1 MELKIRKAESKDI
14 DRITEI
20 ELNCFPP
27 AEAASEEKYLWRLET
42 YPEYL
47 LVGEVK
53 GKIESVVCMI
63 PMAAPVITDEI
74 FEMEKQ
80 PQGDV
85 AAVLSV
91 MTAPDG
97 QKQGYAGQMLEAAS
111 VRACEL
117 GMRSMALT
125 CKERLIHYYSKYGF
139 EKIGVSA
146 SVHGGAVWYDMVKK
160 L

>member
-1 MELKIRKAESKDI
+1 MELTIRKAEPKDI

-20 ELNCFPP
+20 ELACFPP
-27 AEAASEEKYLWRLET
+27 AEAASKEKYQWRLEN

-47 LVGEVK
+47 LIGEIGGEV
-53 GKIESVVCMI
+53 ESVVSMI
-63 PMAAPVITDEI
+63 PMAATVITDEI
-74 FEMEKQ
+74 FEMERQ
-80 PQGDV
+80 PAGDV

-91 MTAPDG
+91 ITAPDS
-97 QKQGYAGQMLEAAS
+97 QKRGYAGQMLEAAS
-111 VRACEL
+111 AQARQL

-125 CKERLIHYYSKYGF
+125 CKEHLIHYYGKYGF